1 MSAYR
6 SATGWGVI
14 FLGTLIMGVGY
25 VLSRTTPLD
34 IGRVGTT
41 AFGNQLQEIGF
52 MLVAGGIVSWFII
65 AILADLRL
73 V

>member
-1 MSAYR
+1 MR

-25 VLSRTTPLD
+25 VLSRSTRLD
-34 IGRVGTT
+34 IGRMGTV

-52 MLVAGGIVSWFII
+52 MLVAGGIVAWFII
-65 AILADLRL
+65 SILTDLRI